1 MSQQKLLPMEKP
13 FRRTHRA
20 VVYIKD
26 IIRITGRSKSSARN
40 LYRAILRSFE
50 KQPGQFITFNEF
62 SVYTGI
68 DEELIQQFLRG

>member
-1 MSQQKLLPMEKP
+1 MEKP
-13 FRRTHRA
+13 FRRPYRA

-26 IIRITGRSKSSARN
+26 IIRITGRSKSSART

-50 KQPGQFITFNEF
+50 KQPGQYITFNEF